1 MTGLLAR
8 EAHAGPSALQQGLSA
23 RRKRR
28 IYLRVAAA
36 ASPSHGL
43 CRPPLSGSSRLR
55 RRGLQSEA
63 GARPRGA
70 RTHPLTPRGPAPL
83 RLSVARAGTPS
94 AIPIGRAPGVLVATS
109 LLPWLPGAGS
119 RGRCARSGTHHSC
132 PSSQG
137 WPGPDSGRPLH
148 SQGLVLVPPQRASTA
163 RGLGA
168 GLRQQVRPRRCARP
182 ARPPLPFAP
191 LHTYRAAGGCA
202 GVSGVGRLVH
212 LPPRGPGVRA
222 GRRALRRACE
232 EVRPELGGLASATPG
247 GRLHLLLEL
256 LSHFCGR
263 CSCRGGGGAGL
274 GAIIWEDAVPCSAGA
289 VVPPLKKPAPHCSQA
304 AAAEGRGR
312 PSPRGDEETAAPAPD
327 CCPRCTSC
335 PVAAPAGS
343 CRVGI

>member
-1 MTGLLAR
+1 MR
-8 EAHAGPSALQQGLSA
+8 ETHAGPSALQQGLSA
-23 RRKRR
+23 RPKGR

-43 CRPPLSGSSRLR
+43 CRPPLSGSSRLHC
-55 RRGLQSEA
+55 RGLQSEA

-83 RLSVARAGTPS
+83 RLSVARAGTL
-94 AIPIGRAPGVLVATS
+94 AIGCAPGVLVAAS
-109 LLPWLPGAGS
+109 LLLWLPGAGS

-137 WPGPDSGRPLH
+137 WPGPDSGWPLH
-148 SQGLVLVPPQRASTA
+148 SWVLVVVPPQRARTA
-163 RGLGA
+163 RGLGVC
-168 GLRQQVRPRRCARP
+168 LPQQVQPGGCARP
-182 ARPPLPFAP
+182 ARPPMPFAP

-212 LPPRGPGVRA
+212 LPRRGPGVRA
-222 GRRALRRACE
+222 GRRALRQACE
-232 EVRPELGGLASATPG
+232 EVRPELGGLASAPPG
-247 GRLHLLLEL
+247 GRLHLLSEL
-256 LSHFCGR
+256 LSHVCGR

-274 GAIIWEDAVPCSAGA
+274 GAIIWEDAVPCFAGA